1 MKTDDF
7 FMHRCLELAKKA
19 ADKGNSAVG
28 AVIAK
33 DNEIISEGEEAVNT
47 RNDITCHAEI
57 EAIRLAVKN
66 LKTNNLSGYT
76 LYSTHEPC
84 IMCSYAIRFYRITKI
99 VYHQQADY
107 LGGISSSMP
116 LLATDQL
123 PPHWGNAPLIVHVK
137 MENEI

>member
-57 EAIRLAVKN
+57 EAIRSAIKN

-99 VYHQQADY
+99 VYLQRADY

-116 LLATDQL
+116 LLVTDQL
-123 PPHWGNAPLIVHVK
+123 PPHWGNAPLIVHFK
-137 MENEI
+137 MGDEI

>member
-1 MKTDDF
+1 MNTDEF
-7 FMHRCLELAKKA
+7 FLYRCLELAAKA
-19 ADKGNSAVG
+19 AEKGNSAVG
-28 AVIAK
+28 AVIVQ

-66 LKTNNLSGYT
+66 SKTNNLSGCI

-84 IMCSYAIRFYRITKI
+84 IMCFYAIRFYRICKI
-99 VYHQQADY
+99 VYLQQADY

-116 LLATDQL
+116 LLITDQL
-123 PPHWGNAPLIVHVK
+123 PPHWGNAPLTVHFK
-137 MENEI
+137 MESKI